1 MLDDQTI
8 KQCVSEI
15 VRDVGR
21 LAGDIRD
28 IPDEGDLYAELGVA
42 SVNAIAI
49 LLALEER
56 FATTI
61 DDNKFVRARSV
72 KQLVELVQDSQEA
85 LCKQSA

>member
-21 LAGDIRD
+21 LAGDM
-28 IPDEGDLYAELGVA
+28 PDDSDLYAELGVA

-72 KQLVELVQDSQEA
+72 KQLVELVQDSQET

>member
-15 VRDVGR
+15 VRDVGQ
-21 LAGDIRD
+21 LPGD
-28 IPDEGDLYAELGVA
+28 IPDDGDLYAELGVA
-42 SVNAIAI
+42 SVNAITI

-72 KQLVELVQDSQEA
+72 RQLVELVRGSQEA

>member
-1 MLDDQTI
+1 MVDDQTI

-21 LAGDIRD
+21 LVGEM
-28 IPDEGDLYAELGVA
+28 PDDSDLYAELGVE

-56 FATTI
+56 FAIAI

-72 KQLVELVQDSQEA
+72 KQLVALVQDSQES

>member
-1 MLDDQTI
+1 MVEDQTI
-8 KQCVSEI
+8 KQCVNEI

-21 LAGDIRD
+21 LAGQ
-28 IPDEGDLYAELGVA
+28 IPDDSDLYAELGVE

-56 FATTI
+56 FATAI

-72 KQLVELVQDSQEA
+72 KQLVELVQECRGS

>member
-1 MLDDQTI
+1 MVDDQTI

-21 LAGDIRD
+21 LAGDI
-28 IPDEGDLYAELGVA
+28 PDDSDLYAELGVA

-72 KQLVELVQDSQEA
+72 KQLVELVQGPQEA